1 MVLIIKYSL
10 NNLKSQEIC
19 FGLNFLFLL
28 FENNPNKTL
37 RVMFHQDN
45 FQLTIQCYPMDQHF
59 FSINCQKFLFW
70 LFSFL
75 ILHMENITLQQI
87 PGALDHFNLLFH
99 YEGLNI
105 WSSGGQYY
113 SLKTS
118 VFHPEVG
125 FDYNFNI
132 NYQINKELF
141 LHTKRSV
148 IFKTNCVI
156 SSLSF

>member
-1 MVLIIKYSL
+1 MHSEIKFHQYNSYHQIQVNCTNFFKWNLTSNVFCLEMLKAKLKQFGSHNKYSL

-99 YEGLNI
+99 YEGLN
-105 WSSGGQYY
+105 
-113 SLKTS
+113 S
-118 VFHPEVG
+118 VPKF
-125 FDYNFNI
+125 
-132 NYQINKELF
+132 
-141 LHTKRSV
+141 
-148 IFKTNCVI
+148 
-156 SSLSF
+156 